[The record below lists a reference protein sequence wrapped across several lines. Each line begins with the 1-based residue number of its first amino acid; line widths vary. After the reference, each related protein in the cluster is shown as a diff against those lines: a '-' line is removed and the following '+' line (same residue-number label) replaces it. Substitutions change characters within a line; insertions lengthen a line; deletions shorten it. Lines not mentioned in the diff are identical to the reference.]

1 MPAGYLEGG
10 LSTFTA
16 FLVAR
21 LPEPQR
27 GMCHVFKMIS
37 NNTISFYLSVFA
49 RQMWLTVY
57 EVPALV

>member
-10 LSTFTA
+10 LSTFTV
-16 FLVAR
+16 FLVVW

-27 GMCHVFKMIS
+27 GMFHVFKMIS
-37 NNTISFYLSVFA
+37 NSTISFYLSVFTQ
-49 RQMWLTVY
+49 QMWLTVY